1 MFFLINKPVGMT
13 SFDVIRRLRKN
24 LGIKK
29 MGHIGTLDP
38 LASGLLLVATEQST
52 KLFPFLEGKEK
63 TYRFSVRIDGTTKS
77 LDCAEEI
84 VHIPTDTIEIP
95 EWSLFEKKLL
105 SLREQTPPLHSAL
118 HIGWRRAYSYARK
131 GENITLPSRNIRISH
146 AEFLGKNWFELSFR
160 VTISNGGYIR
170 SLAPTIAAWCKSSG
184 GYISTLER
192 ETIHLGMSSLTLQM
206 SHTLEQS
213 TPETCLPLETLFPAW
228 TFIQSNNTELER
240 DIKNGKKIT
249 LPEKRESSIGTYFF
263 ISFPDNYHSLIQKTQ
278 EGYTII
284 KNNL

>member
-95 EWSLFEKKLL
+95 E
-105 SLREQTPPLHSAL
+105 
-118 HIGWRRAYSYARK
+118 
-131 GENITLPSRNIRISH
+131 
-146 AEFLGKNWFELSFR
+146 
-160 VTISNGGYIR
+160 
-170 SLAPTIAAWCKSSG
+170 
-184 GYISTLER
+184 
-192 ETIHLGMSSLTLQM
+192 
-206 SHTLEQS
+206 
-213 TPETCLPLETLFPAW
+213 
-228 TFIQSNNTELER
+228 
-240 DIKNGKKIT
+240 
-249 LPEKRESSIGTYFF
+249 
-263 ISFPDNYHSLIQKTQ
+263 
-278 EGYTII
+278 
-284 KNNL
+284 